1 MPTHTALDPLCQK
14 CGGRTWVV
22 NSAHDELTPQIVRR
36 RQCRKCSHRFYT
48 VQAEEAYL
56 NPSQRVEYVAK
67 GQRLVR
73 VMEEVAT

>member
-1 MPTHTALDPLCQK
+1 MPTHTALDPLCEK

-48 VQAEEAYL
+48 LQPEEIYL
-56 NPSQRVEYVAK
+56 SPTQHVNYVAK

-73 VMEEVAT
+73 VTEVTA